1 MKFRYVA
8 LIVLFSFTLASCSL
22 AEDITPP
29 PGYQSPT
36 PIPTLGSATQTPQA
50 TRPVKAASVTPEI
63 LTVSAQPAN
72 ATSFLGSNRGQVT
85 GVLVNGSGGV
95 IPGGQ
100 SVSLFGF
107 DKDQSGTYQK
117 TVELPSPVDIKGS
130 YNFSGLEM
138 PTDRIFLLIT
148 SFGGVEYQSDPVTVS
163 DATTA
168 YSIPITIYD
177 KTDDLGQLAF
187 SQVHLIFDLSSQ
199 NVIQVTELFIATNPG
214 KQTVVVSS
222 DGSSVPFIQT
232 PQNAGGLQF
241 QLSQGSS
248 QLLNATEGF
257 AMPPGADKQYGF
269 VATYTLPYTKSLK
282 FSQPFSLPVSSLT
295 VFIPKGMRLRGE
307 QLTDAGP
314 QDVQGKSY
322 QMYQANKMA
331 SGSTLSLTLSGQP
344 ESSTGAPSNNKT
356 WISIGIGV
364 VGILLIGLG
373 LYLFLRD
380 RARFKRENEL
390 PEEVLE
396 KDALGEDRDSLMDAM
411 IALDDQY
418 KAGEIQKEAYE
429 QRRTELKDRL
439 KGLPKT

>member
-1 MKFRYVA
+1 M
-8 LIVLFSFTLASCSL
+8 IAS
-22 AEDITPP
+22 I
-29 PGYQSPT
+29 
-36 PIPTLGSATQTPQA
+36 
-50 TRPVKAASVTPEI
+50 
-63 LTVSAQPAN
+63 
-72 ATSFLGSNRGQVT
+72 
-85 GVLVNGSGGV
+85 
-95 IPGGQ
+95 
-100 SVSLFGF
+100 
-107 DKDQSGTYQK
+107 
-117 TVELPSPVDIKGS
+117 
-130 YNFSGLEM
+130 
-138 PTDRIFLLIT
+138 
-148 SFGGVEYQSDPVTVS
+148 
-163 DATTA
+163 
-168 YSIPITIYD
+168 
-177 KTDDLGQLAF
+177 
-187 SQVHLIFDLSSQ
+187 IFDLSSQ

-232 PQNAGGLQF
+232 PPNAGGLQF

-344 ESSTGAPSNNKT
+344 ESSTGASSNNKT

-364 VGILLIGLG
+364 IGILLIGLG